1 MGVTDLLQLAGQFGP
16 MGLMVA
22 YMMWQKTRDDKLREA
37 DIVSRE
43 KLAGSLAVLSAAVGA
58 LTGRG
63 NV

>member
-16 MGLMVA
+16 MGLIVA
-22 YMMWQKTRDDKLREA
+22 YMMWQKTRDDRLREA
-37 DIVSRE
+37 DIASRE